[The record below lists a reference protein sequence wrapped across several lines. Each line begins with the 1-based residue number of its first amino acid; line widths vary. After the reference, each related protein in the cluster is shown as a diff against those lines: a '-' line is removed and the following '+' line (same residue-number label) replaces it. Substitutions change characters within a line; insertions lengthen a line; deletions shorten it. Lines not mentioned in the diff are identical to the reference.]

1 MNSLILT
8 VTQLNMYTRSL
19 LEQESHLR
27 DVFVVGE
34 ISNFTNHYRSGHW
47 YFSLKDENA
56 VIQGVMFRSSV
67 AGMRFVPQDG
77 MRVICRGRVTLYER
91 DGRYQ
96 FYAEAMQPDGLC
108 S

>member
-1 MNSLILT
+1 MNPLVLT

-19 LEQESHLR
+19 LEQDPHLSE
-27 DVFVVGE
+27 VFVVGE

-56 VIQGVMFRSSV
+56 VIQGVMFRSS
-67 AGMRFVPQDG
+67 AGRMRFLPQDG

-91 DGRYQ
+91 DGR
-96 FYAEAMQPDGLC
+96 
-108 S
+108 